1 MTKNMFKAHLD
12 RHASGKGKKAMN
24 CMRCGRNFSQFKS
37 LYQHLIQTHGD
48 VTQEEIDALE
58 ASHAK
63 CPLCQVSPA
72 IMPRNRDYFFL
83 LKFLF
88 T

>member
-63 CPLCQVSPA
+63 CPLCQVSP
-72 IMPRNRDYFFL
+72 RSGH
-83 LKFLF
+83 
-88 T
+88 